1 VYVADPEILHRIF
14 FKDSDCFRDKPE
26 RDYGHKIINEMLDFV
41 NGEIKIIFIVI
52 IEISVK
58 HFFGFN
64 TKIVLDWM
72 ESVHRRQVETSAV
85 NSKPTL
91 YIR

>member
-52 IEISVK
+52 KEISVK
-58 HFFGFN
+58 RFLVFIL
-64 TKIVLDWM
+64 KLCWM
-72 ESVHRRQVETSAV
+72 EIVHRRQVETSAV

-91 YIR
+91 YIS